1 MFLSPQGFF
10 LLFFC
15 SHTLYLPVPTLSLIL
30 AVDNMFSIS
39 TVLSFQ
45 ILYEWNPT
53 VLWGLALFTWHD
65 SQGMHRGCHK
75 SSIDSLL
82 FIAKWHSMVWLQWG
96 LFNHHLFKGTS
107 IVSFLGCCEQTLTNI
122 CIWVFVWPWLFSSP
136 AQRRKCAITGSYG
149 SSSFD
154 QTTIRKKPKLPFS
167 VYTPFYVHTSSLLTS
182 SPYILWVLLLIWL
195 AIFISV

>member
-1 MFLSPQGFF
+1 MEGSPGPPVGSCPRYNAPVLPRPPTCPGSSGARWQG
-10 LLFFC
+10 L
-15 SHTLYLPVPTLSLIL
+15 
-30 AVDNMFSIS
+30 M
-39 TVLSFQ
+39 
-45 ILYEWNPT
+45 
-53 VLWGLALFTWHD
+53 
-65 SQGMHRGCHK
+65 
-75 SSIDSLL
+75 
-82 FIAKWHSMVWLQWG
+82 LQWG

-107 IVSFLGCCEQTLTNI
+107 VVSFLGCCEQTLMNI

-136 AQRRKCAITGSYG
+136 AQRRKCAINRSYD

-154 QTTIRKKPKLPFS
+154 QTTIRRKPKLPFS